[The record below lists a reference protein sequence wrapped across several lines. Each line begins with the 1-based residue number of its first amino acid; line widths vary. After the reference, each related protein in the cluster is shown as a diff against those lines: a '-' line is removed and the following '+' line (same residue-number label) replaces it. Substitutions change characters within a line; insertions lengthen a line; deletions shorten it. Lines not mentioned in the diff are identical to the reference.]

1 MVSKGGILC
10 TSWKPQ
16 QLPCTGF
23 LSHLSGHRLYFSGTN
38 VSVKKCCICL
48 VLPDTQPLGHPLHKE
63 ILRLRC
69 PPGHRS
75 QRQSTHGL
83 FVLCSLGG
91 TTGALTP
98 LFIPLCKPRHS
109 LALRKTWWFFS
120 KTGRRVCCRLW
131 DSPWTAERAPLSLKL
146 PRWLSTLWDETWVSP
161 VLFGI
166 SLCVISA
173 GNIRLLF

>member
-83 FVLCSLGG
+83 LVLCSLGG

-98 LFIPLCKPRHS
+98 LFIPLCSCAS
-109 LALRKTWWFFS
+109 LGTVWHLEKSGDFSAKLVGVFAVGSEIVPELLSALPSR
-120 KTGRRVCCRLW
+120 
-131 DSPWTAERAPLSLKL
+131 
-146 PRWLSTLWDETWVSP
+146 
-161 VLFGI
+161 
-166 SLCVISA
+166 
-173 GNIRLLF
+173 